1 MRFLLLLG
9 WLIPFGIFAQ
19 STAITGT
26 VTDADDGIA
35 LPGVSV
41 VEKGTYN
48 GTVTDL
54 DGNYTIM
61 VSSNEATLM
70 FTYIGYKT
78 TDVAIAGNSNV
89 DHALSADIAGLEEA
103 IVIGYGNQ
111 QRSKISGAVGTI
123 DIKDAT
129 SVPVLRTEQALQGR
143 AAGVQVTQN
152 SGQPGSTQSI
162 RIRGTG
168 SLNNAEPLWVV
179 DGIPS
184 GGIDYLNPADI
195 ESISVLK
202 DAASAAIYGARGG
215 NGVILVT
222 TKKGAKGQ
230 PAQVT
235 YDTYYGFQEPWK
247 KIGLLNAEQYA
258 ILMNESRAAAG
269 LVPLAQLSDPA
280 SLGEGTDWQDALF
293 QRAPMVNHSFN
304 FTKGTATSST
314 AIGGSHFAQDGI
326 IGGEKGRFER
336 TTFRVST
343 QQDAGDRFRIGQTVN
358 FTHISRNALAEN
370 NEFATPV
377 VRALNMD
384 PVTPVSRPDGSYAYS
399 ELIGSDIANPIN
411 QVETTF
417 DNWVTNRFVGNMY
430 GEYDLLKE
438 LKFRSSVNIDLSLGS
453 QKIFLP
459 QYDLGIGENDPNRP
473 AYEWREVNGL
483 IRNENKWS
491 NWQWE
496 NTLQYDK
503 ELKNGDRIQTILGY
517 SALYGNYQNIGTYRD
532 SLNSNDPEL
541 AFLDNSL
548 NFNEQAPNAS
558 GGFGESSYLSTFA
571 RVQYEL
577 GDRYSMSGTVR
588 RDGSSKFGANNRY
601 GIFPSLSAAWNLT
614 EIPWVVEKD
623 WIEFAKVRASWGRNG
638 NADGIGNF
646 DFTSVVFNGQNY
658 TFGPD
663 QQQVNGAGPVT
674 TSNPDL
680 KWETVDQFNA
690 GVDLDLYRGR
700 FNIVLDYFVKN
711 TNDMLAV
718 VPVPGVVGF
727 LPAATNVA
735 SARNKGIELA
745 LTYRGEKGDWEYD
758 VTGNLS
764 VIRNEITGL
773 GEGGQPINTGSVFGA
788 GNDFTAYTDIGLP
801 MAVFYGYE
809 TAGIFQ
815 TDEEA
820 IANTAQPEAQAGDVI
835 FVDQNEDGV
844 LDENDKTVI
853 GNPHPDFTFGLTGNV
868 KWKNFD
874 ASIFIQGSQGN
885 DLFNGIFR
893 YDLNTTNLPVSAL
906 ERWTGEGSTN
916 EHPRITHTDANQ
928 NNRVSDRFIEDGSFV
943 RIKNLQIGYT
953 LPQSIQDKLDIGKCR
968 FYVSASNLLTLTNY
982 SGLDPEIGSRGTL
995 EIGIDRGFYPVGRNF
1010 IAGINVTF

>member
-1 MRFLLLLG
+1 MRILLLLV
-9 WLIPFGIFAQ
+9 WLIPFGAWAQ
-19 STAITGT
+19 STAITGK
-26 VTDADDGIA
+26 VTDADDGMG

-54 DGNYTIM
+54 DGNYTLM
-61 VSSNEATLM
+61 VSTPEATLT

-78 TDVAIAGNSNV
+78 TDVALAGRTAV
-89 DHALSADIAGLEEA
+89 DHALAADIAGLEEA

-129 SVPVLRTEQALQGR
+129 AVPVLRTEQALQGR

-179 DGIPS
+179 DGIPT
-184 GGIDYLNPADI
+184 GGIDFLNPADI

-235 YDTYYGFQEPWK
+235 YDAYYGMQEPWK
-247 KIGLLNAEQYA
+247 KVGLLNAEQYA

-269 LVPLAQLSDPA
+269 FVPYPELADPA

-343 QQDAGDRFRIGQTVN
+343 QQDAGDRFRLGQTVN

-399 ELIGSDIANPIN
+399 EFIDSDIANPIN
-411 QVETTF
+411 QVATTH
-417 DNWVTNRFVGNMY
+417 DNWMTNRFVGNLY

-438 LKFRSSVNIDLSLGS
+438 LKFRSSVNLDLSLGS
-453 QKIFLP
+453 QKIFFP
-459 QYDLGIGENDPNRP
+459 TFDLGIGPNDPNRP

-483 IRNENKWS
+483 IRNENKWTT
-491 NWQWE
+491 WQWE
-496 NTLQYDK
+496 NTLTYDK
-503 ELKNGDRIQTILGY
+503 DLKNGDRIQAIAGY
-517 SALYGNYQNIGTYRD
+517 SSLYGNYQNIGTYRD
-532 SLNSNDPEL
+532 SLTTNDPDL

-548 NFNEQAPNAS
+548 NANEQAPNAS

-571 RVQYEL
+571 RIQYEL
-577 GDRYSMSGTVR
+577 GDRYSFSGTIR

-646 DFTSVVFNGQNY
+646 DFTSIVFNGQNY
-658 TFGPD
+658 TFGPE
-663 QQQVNGAGPVT
+663 QVQVNGAGPVT

-690 GVDLDLYRGR
+690 GVDLDLYRGK
-700 FNIVLDYFVKN
+700 FNVVLDYFVKN

-735 SARNKGIELA
+735 SARNKGVELA
-745 LTYRGEKGDWEYD
+745 LTYRGEKGDWDYD
-758 VTGNLS
+758 INGNIS
-764 VIRNEITGL
+764 IIRNEVTSL
-773 GEGGQPINTGSVFGA
+773 GEGGQPISTGNIFGQ
-788 GNDFTAYTDIGLP
+788 GDFSAYTEIGLP

-820 IANTAQPEAQAGDVI
+820 ASNTAQPDAVAGDVI
-835 FVDQNEDGV
+835 FVDQNGDGAI
-844 LDENDKTVI
+844 DEEDKTVI
-853 GNPHPDFTFGLTGNV
+853 GNPHPDFTYGITGNV
-868 KWKNFD
+868 KYKQFD
-874 ASIFIQGSQGN
+874 LSLFIQGSHGN
-885 DLFNGIFR
+885 DLYNGIFR

-916 EHPRITHTDANQ
+916 EHPRISHTDPNR
-928 NNRVSDRFIEDGSFV
+928 NNRVSDRFVEDGSFLRV
-943 RIKNLQIGYT
+943 KNLQIGYS
-953 LPQSIQDKLDIGKCR
+953 LPDRVLEKLDLGKFR
-968 FYVSASNLLTLTNY
+968 FYVSANNLLTFTKY
-982 SGLDPEIGSRGTL
+982 TGLDPEIGSRGTL
-995 EIGIDRGFYPVGRNF
+995 EIGIDRGFYPVARNF
-1010 IAGINVTF
+1010 IAGVNVTF

>member
-1 MRFLLLLG
+1 M
-9 WLIPFGIFAQ
+9 
-19 STAITGT
+19 
-26 VTDADDGIA
+26 
-35 LPGVSV
+35 
-41 VEKGTYN
+41 
-48 GTVTDL
+48 
-54 DGNYTIM
+54 
-61 VSSNEATLM
+61 
-70 FTYIGYKT
+70 
-78 TDVAIAGNSNV
+78 
-89 DHALSADIAGLEEA
+89 
-103 IVIGYGNQ
+103 
-111 QRSKISGAVGTI
+111 
-123 DIKDAT
+123 
-129 SVPVLRTEQALQGR
+129 
-143 AAGVQVTQN
+143 
-152 SGQPGSTQSI
+152 
-162 RIRGTG
+162 
-168 SLNNAEPLWVV
+168 
-179 DGIPS
+179 
-184 GGIDYLNPADI
+184 
-195 ESISVLK
+195 
-202 DAASAAIYGARGG
+202 
-215 NGVILVT
+215 T

-235 YDTYYGFQEPWK
+235 YDAYYGMQEPWK
-247 KIGLLNAEQYA
+247 KVGLLNAEQYA

-269 LVPLAQLSDPA
+269 FVPYPELADPA

-343 QQDAGDRFRIGQTVN
+343 QQDAGDRFRLGQTVN

-399 ELIGSDIANPIN
+399 EFIDSDIANPIN
-411 QVETTF
+411 QVATTY
-417 DNWVTNRFVGNMY
+417 DNWMTNRFVGNLY

-438 LKFRSSVNIDLSLGS
+438 LKFRSSVNLDLSLGS
-453 QKIFLP
+453 QKIFFP
-459 QYDLGIGENDPNRP
+459 TFDLGIGPNDPNRP

-483 IRNENKWS
+483 IRNENKWTT
-491 NWQWE
+491 WQWE
-496 NTLQYDK
+496 NTLTYDK
-503 ELKNGDRIQTILGY
+503 DLKNGDRIQAIAGY
-517 SALYGNYQNIGTYRD
+517 SSLYGNYQNIGTYRD
-532 SLNSNDPEL
+532 SLTTNDPDL

-548 NFNEQAPNAS
+548 NANEQAPNAS

-571 RVQYEL
+571 RIQYEL
-577 GDRYSMSGTVR
+577 GDRYSFSGTIR

-646 DFTSVVFNGQNY
+646 DFTSIVFNGQNY
-658 TFGPD
+658 TFGPE
-663 QQQVNGAGPVT
+663 QVQVNGAGPVT

-690 GVDLDLYRGR
+690 GVDLDLYRGK
-700 FNIVLDYFVKN
+700 FNVVLDYFVKN

-735 SARNKGIELA
+735 SARNKGVELA
-745 LTYRGEKGDWEYD
+745 LTYRGEKGDWDYD
-758 VTGNLS
+758 INGNIS
-764 VIRNEITGL
+764 IIRNEVTSL
-773 GEGGQPINTGSVFGA
+773 GEGGQPISTGNIFGQ
-788 GNDFTAYTDIGLP
+788 GDFSAYTEIGLP

-809 TAGIFQ
+809 TAGILQ

-820 IANTAQPEAQAGDVI
+820 ASNTAQPDAVAGDVI
-835 FVDQNEDGV
+835 FVDQNGDGAI
-844 LDENDKTVI
+844 DEEDKTVI
-853 GNPHPDFTFGLTGNV
+853 GNPHPDFTYGITGNV
-868 KWKNFD
+868 KYKQFD
-874 ASIFIQGSQGN
+874 LSLFIQGSHGN
-885 DLFNGIFR
+885 DLYNGIFR

-916 EHPRITHTDANQ
+916 EHPRISHTDPNR
-928 NNRVSDRFIEDGSFV
+928 NNRVSDRFVEDGSFLRV
-943 RIKNLQIGYT
+943 KNLQIGYS
-953 LPQSIQDKLDIGKCR
+953 LPDRVLEKLDLGKFR
-968 FYVSASNLLTLTNY
+968 FYVSANNLLTFTKY
-982 SGLDPEIGSRGTL
+982 TGLDPEIGSRGTL
-995 EIGIDRGFYPVGRNF
+995 EIGIDRGFYPVARNF
-1010 IAGINVTF
+1010 IAGVNVTF

>member
-1 MRFLLLLG
+1 MRILLLLA
-9 WLIPFGIFAQ
+9 WLVPFGAWAQ
-19 STAITGT
+19 STAITGK
-26 VTDADDGIA
+26 VTDADDGMG

-54 DGNYTIM
+54 DGNYTLM
-61 VSSNEATLM
+61 VSTPEATLT

-78 TDVAIAGNSNV
+78 TDVALAGRTAV
-89 DHALSADIAGLEEA
+89 DHALAADIAGLEEA

-129 SVPVLRTEQALQGR
+129 AVPVLRTEQALQGR

-179 DGIPS
+179 DGIPT
-184 GGIDYLNPADI
+184 GGIDFLNPADI

-235 YDTYYGFQEPWK
+235 YDAYYGMQEPWK
-247 KIGLLNAEQYA
+247 KVGLLNAEQYA

-269 LVPLAQLSDPA
+269 FVPYPELADPA

-343 QQDAGDRFRIGQTVN
+343 QQDAGDRFRLGQTVN

-399 ELIGSDIANPIN
+399 EFIDSDIANPIN
-411 QVETTF
+411 QVATTH
-417 DNWVTNRFVGNMY
+417 DNWMTNRFVGNLY

-438 LKFRSSVNIDLSLGS
+438 LKFRSSVNLDLSLGS
-453 QKIFLP
+453 QKIFFP
-459 QYDLGIGENDPNRP
+459 TFDLGIGPNDPNRP

-483 IRNENKWS
+483 IRNENKWMT
-491 NWQWE
+491 WQWE
-496 NTLQYDK
+496 NTLTYDK
-503 ELKNGDRIQTILGY
+503 DLKNGDRIQAIAGY
-517 SALYGNYQNIGTYRD
+517 SSLYGNYQNIGTYRD
-532 SLNSNDPEL
+532 SLTTNDPAL

-548 NFNEQAPNAS
+548 NANEQAPNAS

-571 RVQYEL
+571 RIQYEL
-577 GDRYSMSGTVR
+577 GDRYSFSGTIR

-646 DFTSVVFNGQNY
+646 DFTSIVFNGQNY
-658 TFGPD
+658 TFGPE
-663 QQQVNGAGPVT
+663 QVQVNGAGPVT

-690 GVDLDLYRGR
+690 GVDLDLYRGK
-700 FNIVLDYFVKN
+700 FNVVLDYFVKN

-735 SARNKGIELA
+735 SARNKGVELA
-745 LTYRGEKGDWEYD
+745 LTYRGEKGDWDYD
-758 VTGNLS
+758 INGNIS
-764 VIRNEITGL
+764 IIRNEVTSL
-773 GEGGQPINTGSVFGA
+773 GEGGQPISTGNIFGQ
-788 GNDFTAYTDIGLP
+788 GDFSAYTEIGLP

-820 IANTAQPEAQAGDVI
+820 ASNTAQPDAVAGDVI
-835 FVDQNEDGV
+835 FVDQNGDGAI
-844 LDENDKTVI
+844 DEEDKTVI
-853 GNPHPDFTFGLTGNV
+853 GNPHPDFTYGITGNV
-868 KWKNFD
+868 KYKQFD
-874 ASIFIQGSQGN
+874 LSLFIQGSHGN
-885 DLFNGIFR
+885 DLYNGIFR

-916 EHPRITHTDANQ
+916 EHPRISHTDPNR
-928 NNRVSDRFIEDGSFV
+928 NNRVSDRFVEDGSFLRV
-943 RIKNLQIGYT
+943 KNLQIGYS
-953 LPQSIQDKLDIGKCR
+953 LPDRVLEKLDLGKFR
-968 FYVSASNLLTLTNY
+968 FYVSANNLLTFTKY
-982 SGLDPEIGSRGTL
+982 TGLDPEIGSRGTL
-995 EIGIDRGFYPVGRNF
+995 EIGIDRGFYPVARNF
-1010 IAGINVTF
+1010 IAGVNVTF

>member
-1 MRFLLLLG
+1 MRILLFLA
-9 WLIPFGIFAQ
+9 WLVPFGAWAQ
-19 STAITGT
+19 STAITGK
-26 VTDADDGIA
+26 VTDADDGMG

-54 DGNYTIM
+54 DGNYTLM
-61 VSSNEATLM
+61 VSTPEATLT

-78 TDVAIAGNSNV
+78 TDVALAGRTTV
-89 DHALSADIAGLEEA
+89 DHPLAADIAGLEEA

-129 SVPVLRTEQALQGR
+129 AVPVLRTEQALQGR

-179 DGIPS
+179 DGIPT
-184 GGIDYLNPADI
+184 GGIDFLNPADI

-235 YDTYYGFQEPWK
+235 YDAYYGMQEPWK
-247 KIGLLNAEQYA
+247 KVGLLNAEQYA

-269 LVPLAQLSDPA
+269 FVPYPELADPA

-336 TTFRVST
+336 TTFRIST
-343 QQDAGDRFRIGQTVN
+343 QQEAGDRFRLGQTVN

-399 ELIGSDIANPIN
+399 QFIDSDIANPIN
-411 QVETTF
+411 QVATTY
-417 DNWVTNRFVGNMY
+417 DNWMTNRFVGNLY
-430 GEYDLLKE
+430 GEYDLLKA

-453 QKIFLP
+453 QKIFFP
-459 QYDLGIGENDPNRP
+459 TFDLGVGPNDPNRP

-496 NTLQYDK
+496 NTLTYDK
-503 ELKNGDRIQTILGY
+503 DLKNGDRIQAIAGY
-517 SALYGNYQNIGTYRD
+517 SSLYGNYQNIGTYRD
-532 SLNSNDPEL
+532 SLTTNDYEL

-548 NFNEQAPNAS
+548 NANEQAPNAS

-577 GDRYSMSGTVR
+577 GDRYSFSGTIR

-646 DFTSVVFNGQNY
+646 DFTSIVFNGQNY

-663 QQQVNGAGPVT
+663 QVQVNGAGPVT

-690 GVDLDLYRGR
+690 GLDLDLYRGR
-700 FNIVLDYFVKN
+700 FNVVLDYFVKN

-735 SARNKGIELA
+735 SAKNTGVELA
-745 LTYRGEKGDWEYD
+745 LTYRGEKGDWNYD
-758 VTGNLS
+758 INGNIS
-764 VIRNEITGL
+764 VIRNEVTSL
-773 GEGGQPINTGSVFGA
+773 GEGGQPISTGNIFGQ
-788 GNDFTAYTDIGLP
+788 GDFAAYTEIGLP

-815 TDEEA
+815 TNEEA
-820 IANTAQPEAQAGDVI
+820 ASNTAQPDAVAGDVI
-835 FVDQNEDGV
+835 FVDQNGDGV
-844 LDENDKTVI
+844 IDEEDKTVI
-853 GNPHPDFTFGLTGNV
+853 GNPHPDFTYGITGNV
-868 KWKNFD
+868 KYKQFD
-874 ASIFIQGSQGN
+874 LSLFIQGSHGN
-885 DLFNGIFR
+885 DLYNGIFR

-916 EHPRITHTDANQ
+916 EHPRISHTDPNR
-928 NNRVSDRFIEDGSFV
+928 NNRVSDRFVEDGSFLRV
-943 RIKNLQIGYT
+943 KNLQLGYS
-953 LPQSIQDKLDIGKCR
+953 LPDRVLEKLDLGKLR
-968 FYVSASNLLTLTNY
+968 FYVSANNLLTFTKY
-982 SGLDPEIGSRGTL
+982 TGLDPEIGSRGTL
-995 EIGIDRGFYPVGRNF
+995 EIGIDRGFYPVARNF
-1010 IAGINVTF
+1010 IAGVNVTF